1 MKSEYWMGALVG
13 AAVVGGVSWFAWS
26 RHSAAMAA
34 GAYGPTAATGGT
46 TTTATTQP
54 PAGLLG
60 SGQTLGDFVD
70 AARSFFGA
78 KAEGDEA

>member
-1 MKSEYWMGALVG
+1 MKSDYFMGAFVG
-13 AAVVGGVSWFAWS
+13 AAIVGGVSWFAWS

-34 GAYGPTAATGGT
+34 GAYGQPVTSGTGN
-46 TTTATTQP
+46 ATTQP

-60 SGQTLGDFVD
+60 SGQTLGDFFD
-70 AARSFFGA
+70 AARSFFGS